1 MREVV
6 VCTHGIWMNGWVMK
20 PLSRYLSTHG
30 HECVEY
36 SYKSVRRSPKENAQM
51 LGKFVQQLDAALM
64 NAHLPPDVLR
74 DMILNVNKSLECD
87 QECQEKKLIN
97 NLKTD
102 WTKAKNIALQS
113 EDNREQARAKYFH
126 AVKGADY
133 YEQNILTPEFQ
144 NEINKRVNN
153 YKQELAKLK
162 VTNSATV
169 DAYSAAFIALNRIK
183 ELYKITLKEN
193 KQLKQKLDNKKK
205 FVNTGER
212 RVWYEFQS
220 IDRQEFYSKILTIV
234 YYVFVS
240 IFAITQLL
248 YKNALKSLGFWAKLV
263 GLIILPY
270 FILYGVKL
278 IYKLLFYLKMVS

>member
-1 MREVV
+1 M
-6 VCTHGIWMNGWVMK
+6 TD
-20 PLSRYLSTHG
+20 LTTSQT
-30 HECVEY
+30 
-36 SYKSVRRSPKENAQM
+36 AQQ
-51 LGKFVQQLDAALM
+51 LALNNELFVQQLDAALM

-97 NLKTD
+97 NLKTN
-102 WTKAKNIALQS
+102 WINAKNIALKS

-220 IDRQEFYSKILTIV
+220 IDRQEFYSKVLTIV
-234 YYVFVS
+234 YYVFVA
-240 IFAITQLL
+240 IFAIIQLV
-248 YKNALKSLGFWAKLV
+248 YKSAFKNLKFWGKLL

-270 FILYGVKL
+270 LILYGVKL

>member
-1 MREVV
+1 MTEF
-6 VCTHGIWMNGWVMK
+6 TT
-20 PLSRYLSTHG
+20 SQT
-30 HECVEY
+30 
-36 SYKSVRRSPKENAQM
+36 AQQ
-51 LGKFVQQLDAALM
+51 LALNNELFVKQLDAALM
-64 NAHLPPDVLR
+64 NAHLPPNTLR
-74 DMILNVNKSLECD
+74 EMILEVNKSLECD
-87 QECQEKKLIN
+87 QACQEQRRIDK
-97 NLKTD
+97 LKTD
-102 WTKAKNIALQS
+102 WTNAKNVAIKS
-113 EDNREQARAKYFH
+113 EQNREQARAKYFH
-126 AVKGADY
+126 ATKGVDY
-133 YEQNILTPEFQ
+133 YEENILTPEFQ
-144 NEINKRVNN
+144 KEINKQVNN

-162 VTNSATV
+162 VTNSATL
-169 DAYSAAFIALNRIK
+169 DAYSASYIALKRIK

-193 KQLKQKLDNKKK
+193 KDLKQQLDNKKK

-240 IFAITQLL
+240 IFTITQLL

-278 IYKLLFYLKMVS
+278 IYKLLFYFKIVS

>member
-1 MREVV
+1 MTDFTTSQTTQQLALNNE
-6 VCTHGIWMNGWVMK
+6 
-20 PLSRYLSTHG
+20 L
-30 HECVEY
+30 
-36 SYKSVRRSPKENAQM
+36 
-51 LGKFVQQLDAALM
+51 FVQQLDAALM

-162 VTNSATV
+162 VTNSATL
-169 DAYSAAFIALNRIK
+169 DAYSASYIALTRIK
-183 ELYKITLKEN
+183 ELYDITLKEN
-193 KQLKQKLDNKKK
+193 KDLKQKLDDKRK

-220 IDRQEFYSKILTIV
+220 IDRQEFYSKIITIV
-234 YYVFVS
+234 YYVVIG
-240 IFAITQLL
+240 IFAIIQLV

>member
-1 MREVV
+1 M
-6 VCTHGIWMNGWVMK
+6 TD
-20 PLSRYLSTHG
+20 LTTSQT
-30 HECVEY
+30 
-36 SYKSVRRSPKENAQM
+36 AQQ
-51 LGKFVQQLDAALM
+51 LALNNELFVQQLDAALM

-97 NLKTD
+97 NLKTN
-102 WTKAKNIALQS
+102 WINAKKIALKS

-220 IDRQEFYSKILTIV
+220 IDRQEFYSKVLTIV
-234 YYVFVS
+234 YYVFVA
-240 IFAITQLL
+240 IFAIIQLV
-248 YKNALKSLGFWAKLV
+248 YKSAFINLRFWGKLL

-270 FILYGVKL
+270 LILYGVKL